1 MSEVGANARAFL
13 AMEMNRLA
21 GAADAARRAWATRD
35 RRLFDE
41 RPAPGARSRAVSNA
55 SFEHSRASA
64 VEPAPRP
71 LASDRVLRG
80 LTITGREDEE
90 KRRRLPEVGGGAA
103 KRPPAGGDG
112 TGSSAVI
119 GRGAPLM
126 SRARALAQGYQP
138 AVVKVVSYAHG
149 AARASATAN
158 YVDREDAVLETQDGV
173 ELKGREAINAEIA
186 DWAKD
191 FEPRKESQDVASVRF
206 HVFGLQDNAADC
218 ATLEKAMA
226 AAFAGHRYAYR
237 IDALADGAIEARAVV
252 AFAGTLGEADAT
264 ARERFYVTD
273 PRIKSEDRV
282 GAAEGFSERAFAP
295 KSEARMKARVE
306 EATGIGQ
313 HRLSIEPG
321 APGNGQSS
329 VVDRLTR
336 LQESGLAISS
346 SGAMLGDPSAIQAE
360 SRAWRRDLRSFK
372 PRDTMHLIVSAKAGV
387 DVEAFTNSVR
397 GFVHEQFADH
407 KFMFGVHTDKADA
420 GHVHAH
426 VIVAVRNAE
435 GVKIHPGPQD
445 FRHWRETFAEH
456 AQSQGLK
463 IVATS
468 AAERASS
475 QSYGPK
481 DKAIVDAA
489 DYPRPGR
496 EARDRAYS
504 NDPANKPL
512 IDNARRRI
520 EIART
525 NPLRLP
531 VSERQLAVANDAAST
546 WGQLAQEQPHNSV
559 ANAVAHRM
567 QFSQAA
573 GQAMVTL
580 ANQTIITGSVRSSA
594 MPITAAQMQSDLKL
608 LNESVDKV
616 GAVLPTD
623 TRAAFFERSGRYLEK
638 LAARVDMQ
646 RQFEAKAPQAQAAL
660 APVVEQAARI
670 ARVEER
676 EAIGAERLADRA
688 VEVERRVEGAT
699 NITNAGAR
707 DIDTSRTIVREAEKT
722 AAAEQIQAR
731 AAAEAQRALAA
742 NAAAP
747 LSASLAVDDRLEAL
761 RRQQAD
767 TLRKIAAE
775 RETGRATEIEIEQ

>member
-1 MSEVGANARAFL
+1 MSEARANLGASL
-13 AMEMNRLA
+13 ALEMHRLA
-21 GAADAARRAWATRD
+21 QAADAARRSRAARD
-35 RRLFDE
+35 KRRLE
-41 RPAPGARSRAVSNA
+41 ERPVEAARSRPAPVS
-55 SFEHSRASA
+55 SFEHSRVSAS
-64 VEPAPRP
+64 ELTPRP

-80 LTITGREDEE
+80 TTITGEEDEE
-90 KRRRLPEVGGGAA
+90 KRRRLPEVGAGAA
-103 KRPPAGGDG
+103 KRPRA
-112 TGSSAVI
+112 SSDLAPSAAVI

-158 YVDREDAVLETQDGV
+158 YVDREDALLETQDGD
-173 ELKGREAINAEIA
+173 ELKGRADINAEITA
-186 DWAKD
+186 WAKD
-191 FEPRKESQDVASVRF
+191 FEPRKESQDVSAARF
-206 HVFGLQDNAADC
+206 QVVGLKDAPADRQ
-218 ATLEKAMA
+218 TLEKAVA

-237 IDALADGAIEARAVV
+237 IDALKDGGIEARAVV
-252 AFAGTLGEADAT
+252 AFAGTLGEGET
-264 ARERFYVTD
+264 VARERFYATE
-273 PRIKSEDRV
+273 RQV
-282 GAAEGFSERAFAP
+282 GAAEGFAERIFAP

-313 HRLSIEPG
+313 HRIVLEPG
-321 APGNGQSS
+321 APGNGSSS
-329 VVDRLTR
+329 VVDRLTQ
-336 LQESGLAISS
+336 LQERGAAISD
-346 SGAMLGDPSAIQAE
+346 SGAILDNPSAIQAE
-360 SRAWRRDLRSFK
+360 SRAWRPDLRSFK

-387 DVEAFTNSVR
+387 DVEAFRNAVR
-397 GFVHEQFADH
+397 SFVHEQFADH

-426 VIVAVRNAE
+426 VIVAVRDAE

-456 AQSQGLK
+456 AQMQGLK

-489 DYPRPGR
+489 DHPRPGR
-496 EARDRAYS
+496 EARDRAYAG
-504 NDPANKPL
+504 DPTNKTL

-525 NPLRLP
+525 NPIRIP
-531 VSERQLAVANDAAST
+531 ASERQLAVANESTST
-546 WGQLAQEQPHNSV
+546 WRQLAQEEPQS
-559 ANAVAHRM
+559 ATASTLAQRM

-573 GQAMVTL
+573 GQTIVTL
-580 ANQTIITGSVRSSA
+580 VNQAIITQTTRSSA
-594 MPITAAQMQSDLKL
+594 VPITAAQMESDLKL
-608 LNESVDKV
+608 LNEAVDKV

-646 RQFEAKAPQAQAAL
+646 REFEAKSSQAAL

-670 ARVEER
+670 AGVEQR
-676 EAIGAERLADRA
+676 EAISAERLVERA
-688 VEVERRVEGAT
+688 EAVERRAEAAANPT
-699 NITNAGAR
+699 PAGAR
-707 DIDTSRTIVREAEKT
+707 DIDMSRTIVREAERT
-722 AAAEQIQAR
+722 AGDEQAR
-731 AAAEAQRALAA
+731 THGAAEAQRALAA

-747 LSASLAVDDRLEAL
+747 LAASLAVDARLEAL
-761 RRQQAD
+761 RREQAK
-767 TLRKIAAE
+767 TLRQIAEE
-775 RETGRATEIEIEQ
+775 REVKVSFSEVEIEQ

>member
-1 MSEVGANARAFL
+1 MSEARENVRASL
-13 AMEMNRLA
+13 VAEMNRLA
-21 GAADAARRAWATRD
+21 LAAVAAQRSRAARD
-35 RRLFDE
+35 RRRLEE
-41 RPAPGARSRAVSNA
+41 RPVKDAGSYPTPAS
-55 SFEHSRASA
+55 SFEHSRVSA

-80 LTITGREDEE
+80 LTITGGEDEE
-90 KRRRLPEVGGGAA
+90 KRRRLPDVSAKGGARS
-103 KRPPAGGDG
+103 RPSG
-112 TGSSAVI
+112 TAASSPAVI

-158 YVDREDAVLETQDGV
+158 YVDREDALLETQDGV
-173 ELKGREAINAEIA
+173 ELKGRSAINTEIA
-186 DWAKD
+186 EWAKD
-191 FEPRKESQDVASVRF
+191 FEPRKESQDVAGVRF
-206 HVFGLQDNAADC
+206 QIMGLKDTPADRQ
-218 ATLEKAMA
+218 TLARAMS

-237 IDALADGAIEARAVV
+237 IEVLKDGAIEARAVV
-252 AFAGTLGEADAT
+252 AFAGTLGEGEAVT
-264 ARERFYVTD
+264 RERFYVAE
-273 PRIKSEDRV
+273 RQV
-282 GAAEGFSERAFAP
+282 GGEGFEARVFVP
-295 KSEARMKARVE
+295 KSEARMKARIE

-313 HRLSIEPG
+313 HRIVLEPG
-321 APGNGQSS
+321 APGNGPPS

-336 LQESGLAISS
+336 LQEHGAAASDSGTL
-346 SGAMLGDPSAIQAE
+346 LDNPSAIQAE

-387 DVEAFTNSVR
+387 DVDAFRTAVR
-397 GFVHEQFADH
+397 GFVHEQFAAH

-426 VIVAVRNAE
+426 VIVAVRDAE

-456 AQSQGLK
+456 AQMQGLK

-489 DYPRPGR
+489 DHPRPGR
-496 EARDRAYS
+496 EARDRAYAS
-504 NDPANKPL
+504 DPANKTL

-525 NPLRLP
+525 NPIRMP
-531 VSERQLAVANDAAST
+531 ASERQLAVANDSAST
-546 WGQLAQEQPHNSV
+546 WRQLAREEPQSATARALAQ
-559 ANAVAHRM
+559 RM

-573 GQAMVTL
+573 GHAIATLINQALIT
-580 ANQTIITGSVRSSA
+580 QTTRSSA
-594 MPITAAQMQSDLKL
+594 MPITAAQMGSDLKL
-608 LNESVDKV
+608 LNEAVDKV
-616 GAVLPTD
+616 GDVLPAD

-646 RQFEAKAPQAQAAL
+646 REFEAKSSQAAL
-660 APVVEQAARI
+660 APVVEQAASI
-670 ARVEER
+670 ARVEQR
-676 EAIGAERLADRA
+676 EAISAQRLVERAEA
-688 VEVERRVEGAT
+688 VERRVEAAA
-699 NITNAGAR
+699 NAAPASGR
-707 DIDTSRTIVREAEKT
+707 DIDTSRVIVREAERT
-722 AAAEQIQAR
+722 AADEQAR
-731 AAAEAQRALAA
+731 AHAAREAQRLMAA
-742 NAAAP
+742 NAVAP
-747 LSASLAVDDRLEAL
+747 LAASLAVDARLEAL
-761 RRQQAD
+761 RREQMEK
-767 TLRKIAAE
+767 LRQISAEKEAAGKASE
-775 RETGRATEIEIEQ
+775 PEMEQ